1 MLTKTDNT
9 KLNVLP
15 GLVGL
20 SKSYQ
25 DLPYFQQLQL
35 QFTAHIRHPQR
46 YTYQPANESPIE
58 NRRLKVYEEL
68 FFNNIQDFFRQIF
81 PVCKSILGEP
91 RWALLI
97 REYMFKHQAQ
107 TPLFHQLG
115 EEFLAFLQN
124 EFVPLE
130 EDPKFLLELAHYEW
144 VELALSV
151 LEESGFEKDSQLSI
165 DLDSPY
171 KVSPLAWLL
180 AYEWPVHQLSKE
192 NQIKQKPKLA
202 TTLLVYRESSENES
216 IVFMELSPLLYQWL
230 NVLDGQISAKQALLN
245 INQNHRIS
253 HGKTDSLEQTKLLEF
268 ASQSLHDLQSLGI
281 VKRG

>member
-1 MLTKTDNT
+1 MLTKTENLTSD
-9 KLNVLP
+9 LLP
-15 GLVGL
+15 GLVGI

-25 DLPYFQQLQL
+25 SLPYFQQLQL
-35 QFTAHIRHPQR
+35 QFTAHMRHPQR
-46 YTYQPANESPIE
+46 YAYQPENEPQIE
-58 NRRLKVYEEL
+58 NRRLKVYGEL
-68 FFNNIQDFFRQIF
+68 FFNNIQDIFSQIF

-91 RWALLI
+91 RWMLLI

-124 EFVPLE
+124 EFAPLE

-144 VELALSV
+144 VELALTVS
-151 LEESGFEKDSQLSI
+151 EELGFEKDSQHPI

-192 NQIKQKPKLA
+192 NQIKQKSQQA
-202 TTLLVYRESSENES
+202 TTL
-216 IVFMELSPLLYQWL
+216 
-230 NVLDGQISAKQALLN
+230 
-245 INQNHRIS
+245 
-253 HGKTDSLEQTKLLEF
+253 
-268 ASQSLHDLQSLGI
+268 
-281 VKRG
+281 